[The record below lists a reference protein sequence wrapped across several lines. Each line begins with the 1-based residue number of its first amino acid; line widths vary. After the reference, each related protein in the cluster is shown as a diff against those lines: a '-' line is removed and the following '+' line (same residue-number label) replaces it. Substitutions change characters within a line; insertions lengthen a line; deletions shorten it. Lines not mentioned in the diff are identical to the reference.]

1 MASEDFATEGQIK
14 RLYAVL
20 HSIGRD
26 PKEGKK
32 DKNIASYAKLT
43 RGQCSAFIDDV
54 EAIEAEQKNK
64 LHAERREVE
73 LNVQNREETDPFGD
87 RAEAQRI
94 REEQGREADAA
105 PAQPA
110 QPTVADLIAKYTGL
124 LAQVTEAVAKE
135 DRIPDREKG
144 YAVKFIFYSVRGALE
159 NGGGRIR

>member
-26 PKEGKK
+26 PKDWKK

-43 RGQCSAFIDDV
+43 RGQCSTYIDEA
-54 EAIEAEQKNK
+54 EAIEAEQKGESK
-64 LHAERREVE
+64 QAPL
-73 LNVQNREETDPFGD
+73 GD
-87 RAEAQRI
+87 RAEAEAQKI
-94 REEQGREADAA
+94 REEQGLATTPEAE
-105 PAQPA
+105 PAKPA
-110 QPTVADLIAKYTGL
+110 TTAVPELIGKYTDI
-124 LAQVTEAVAKE
+124 LAQVTEAVNAE

-159 NGGGRIR
+159 NGGDREE